1 MNNNDK
7 IQQIQFMEN
16 NLQNLFMQKQ
26 AFQMELSESQSAIK
40 EIENSEGEI
49 FKIIGQLMIK
59 TDKQKTK
66 EELLNKERILE
77 LRIRTIEKQEDSL
90 MEKLENLRKEVTK
103 Q

>member
-1 MNNNDK
+1 MNNDDK

-16 NLQNLFMQKQ
+16 NIQNLFMQKQ

-66 EELLNKERILE
+66 EELSNKERILE
-77 LRIRTIEKQEDSL
+77 LRIRTIEKQEGSL
-90 MEKLENLRKEVTK
+90 MEKLENLRKEATK

>member
-1 MNNNDK
+1 MNNDDK
-7 IQQIQFMEN
+7 IQQIHLMEG

-26 AFQMELSESQSAIK
+26 VFQMELSESQSAIK
-40 EIENSEGEI
+40 EIENSDGDI

-66 EELLNKERILE
+66 EELSNKERILK
-77 LRIRTIEKQEDSL
+77 LRIKTIERQEDSL
-90 MEKLENLRKEVTK
+90 TEKMENLRKEVIK